1 MNARAASGA
10 AAATHDFPPAS
21 TVPAAAASPTAG
33 LPAEGGRVAGAVRS
47 GAPVTAVACHG
58 TMTRKGRAFFRPHG
72 PVIMVAL
79 GDPLQLP
86 AGPAARRT
94 VAAAAD
100 EIHRALAAHVA
111 ATHPAPT
118 EPERDQP

>member
-1 MNARAASGA
+1 MGDCR
-10 AAATHDFPPAS
+10 
-21 TVPAAAASPTAG
+21 
-33 LPAEGGRVAGAVRS
+33 AVRS
-47 GAPVTAVACHG
+47 SARVTAVACQG
-58 TMTRKGRAFFRPHG
+58 TVARKAGRSGPQR
-72 PVIMVAL
+72 PVIMVAF